1 MKINF
6 NALLKALPNYG
17 GTMMVDGKE
26 FYYSYL
32 ELSKPTGKYIA
43 RIVIKCVNI
52 FMAKHY
58 FRYIGNSCSP
68 GLVMSDIIHEGG
80 IQQFSTFGKG
90 CGLIVCNVFGCGQVK
105 DGVVIP
111 ADPFM
116 IVNLDPAWQSFNDY
130 KGAMS
135 SKYRTRTNR
144 VYTLSNEITF
154 KKLNEEGLEKWIPA
168 CAALLFETL
177 KHKTITIGSDLAL
190 VLRTYHQQLGDN
202 YQINGYFKDNQ
213 LIGFISFIKDEDQMY
228 AMHLG
233 YNINIGTEFHL
244 YQRMMYD
251 LIGISIEHK
260 LKSINLGRTAPEIK
274 STMGAIPIENSFVF
288 FSRSKSFKWLIQYYA
303 NKIHKPLQYTFRHP
317 FKVV

>member
-1 MKINF
+1 LKKNF

-17 GTMMVDGKE
+17 GTMLVNGQE
-26 FYYSYL
+26 CSYSYL

-58 FRYIGNSCSP
+58 FRFIGNSCSP
-68 GLVMSDIIHEGG
+68 GLVMSEIIEQNG
-80 IQQFSTFGKG
+80 IQQFQTSGKG
-90 CGLIVCNVFGCGQVK
+90 CGLIVCNVFGNNPVK

-116 IVNLDPAWQSFNDY
+116 IVNLDPAWQSINDY
-130 KGAMS
+130 KAAMT
-135 SKYRTRTNR
+135 SKYRIRTNK
-144 VYTLSNEITF
+144 VYELSNQITF
-154 KKLNEEGLEKWIPA
+154 KKLNDDGLEKWIPV
-168 CAALLFETL
+168 CAVLLFETL

-202 YQINGYFKDNQ
+202 YQINGYFKGDQ
-213 LIGFISFIKDEDQMY
+213 LIGFISFIRDGDQMY
-228 AMHLG
+228 AIHLG
-233 YNINIGTEFHL
+233 YNLSKGTKIHL

-251 LIGISIEHK
+251 LIGICIEK
-260 LKSINLGRTAPEIK
+260 EVKSLNLGRTAPEIK

-303 NKIHKPLQYTFRHP
+303 NKIHKPLQYTLRHP
-317 FKVV
+317 FKTS